1 MKSGFWTFITA
12 TILTLVAFTCCNT
25 STANSNTSKSLS
37 SEEGQTV
44 EKNIT
49 DTKAT
54 ILFAG
59 DAMLHQLQGDVAR
72 KLGGAKG
79 YNFNS
84 VFELLK
90 PEVSKA
96 DYAVVNLEVPLG
108 GGLHSGYPRF
118 SAPDA
123 YAKALKDAGFDLFLL
138 ANNHML
144 DRGDAGARRT
154 IETLTGLGVDNI
166 GAFKNKD
173 DRKNRVA
180 FIKDINGI
188 KVGFLNYTYSTN
200 GINPTEGVVIP
211 LIERDKMADEI
222 KHLRK
227 EGAELVCVCIH
238 WGTEYVLNENKFQR
252 EMTDFLLGEGV
263 DLVIGGHPHVIQP
276 MAMVKNDATGKN
288 AFVVYSLGNLV
299 SNMTRPNTRG
309 GAYVKVN
316 ISRDSNGEAQIDD
329 AVYDLFIT
337 QTPVGNQNFR
347 VIPRKNINQLHQSQ
361 RANWDDFY
369 HTAKELMDTENK
381 NVAIDN

>member
-1 MKSGFWTFITA
+1 MSSPIFSRIIA
-12 TILTLVAFTCCNT
+12 CCLILTAFTCCNS
-25 STANSNTSKSLS
+25 STANSKTGS
-37 SEEGQTV
+37 SIKGEDELTQTV
-44 EKNIT
+44 SKPEGR
-49 DTKAT
+49 AT

-72 KLGGAKG
+72 KLGGGKG

-90 PEVSKA
+90 PEVSAA
-96 DYAVVNLEVPLG
+96 DYAVVNLEVPLSG
-108 GGLHSGYPRF
+108 GPHSGYPRF

-138 ANNHML
+138 ANNHIL
-144 DRGDAGARRT
+144 DCGDAAARRT
-154 IETLTGLGVDNI
+154 VDTLNGLGVDNI

-173 DRKNRVA
+173 DRKERA
-180 FIKDINGI
+180 SFIKDINGI
-188 KVGFLNYTYSTN
+188 KVGFVNYTYSTN
-200 GINPTEGVVIP
+200 GIDPTDGVVIP
-211 LIERDKMADEI
+211 FIERDKMADEI
-222 KHLRK
+222 KQLRK
-227 EGAELVCVCIH
+227 DGAELVCVCIH
-238 WGTEYVLNENKFQR
+238 WGIEYVLNENKFQR

-276 MAMVKNDATGKN
+276 MAIVDNKATGRK

-309 GAYVKVN
+309 GACVKVN
-316 ISRDSNGEAQIDD
+316 ISRDAEGIAQVDN

-347 VIPRKNINQLHQSQ
+347 VIPRKQINQLHQSQ

-369 HTAKELMDTENK
+369 RTARELMDTENK
-381 NVAIDN
+381 NVPIDD